1 MESLIAAQ
9 KKWERQNGLEKTI
22 EDVQS
27 VIDMLTKTRD
37 DVASNAAEPA
47 LVLAKLKSPLKDSF
61 ERLNKDAKELYT
73 QITNYGKLLDKRF
86 KPMKA
91 PQSSMNG
98 PATTRLTNRAIG
110 MHFLRE
116 GLFDVAT
123 TFVEEAVESSEDS
136 VQEASKFWHVEPAET
151 LHNGL
156 TEDYRYHS
164 EDEEMEQ
171 DDEHGTETGEDLQ
184 TKFADMYT
192 ILHALRNE
200 QSLEPAIAWAKANSE
215 ALEARGSNLEF
226 ELCRLR
232 FVELYYGRAY
242 QDPSGRLRALEYAR
256 NTFPNFSHRY
266 FKETASLVGSLAF
279 GPRMDAS
286 PYAHLFYDTT
296 AWEDVANSFTREFC
310 GLLGLSERSPLYT
323 AVTAGGIALPV
334 LEKLERVMGEV
345 GGQWTSANELPVEIP
360 LPPSYLFHSIFV
372 CPVSKEQATDS
383 NPPMMM
389 PCGHVI
395 AKESL
400 DKISRGSK
408 RFKCPYCPNES
419 HPRDAKKVYL

>member
-9 KKWERQNGLEKTI
+9 RKWERQNGLEKTI

-27 VIDMLTKTRD
+27 MIDLLTKARE
-37 DVASNAAEPA
+37 DVASGAAEPA
-47 LVLAKLKSPLKDSF
+47 FSLAKLKSPLKDSF
-61 ERLNKDAKELYT
+61 ERLNKDAKELHT
-73 QITNYGKLLDKRF
+73 SITNYGKLLDKRF
-86 KPMKA
+86 KPMKV
-91 PQSSMNG
+91 PQPSLAG
-98 PATTRLTNRAIG
+98 FATHTRLTNRAIG
-110 MHFLRE
+110 MHLLRE
-116 GLFDVAT
+116 GLFDVAS
-123 TFVEEAVESSEDS
+123 TFVGEAMESSASDS
-136 VQEASKFWHVEPAET
+136 LKDASKFWHV
-151 LHNGL
+151 
-156 TEDYRYHS
+156 D
-164 EDEEMEQ
+164 DEEM
-171 DDEHGTETGEDLQ
+171 DDHQEHDTEMEEDLQ
-184 TKFADMYT
+184 TKFADMYA

-200 QSLEPAIAWAKANSE
+200 QSLQPAIAWAKVNSE

-232 FVELYYGRAY
+232 FVELYHSTELTD
-242 QDPSGRLRALEYAR
+242 QDEESGPLKALKYAR
-256 NTFPNFSHRY
+256 NTFPHFSRRY
-266 FKETASLVGSLAF
+266 FKETASLLGSLAYS
-279 GPRMDAS
+279 PAIRTS
-286 PYAHLFYDTT
+286 PYSHIFYDLT
-296 AWEDVANSFTREFC
+296 AWEEVANSFTREFC

-360 LPPSYLFHSIFV
+360 LPPAYLFHSIFV

-400 DKISRGSK
+400 EKISRGSK
-408 RFKCPYCPNES
+408 FKCPYCPNES

>member
-1 MESLIAAQ
+1 MDQ
-9 KKWERQNGLEKTI
+9 
-22 EDVQS
+22 
-27 VIDMLTKTRD
+27 
-37 DVASNAAEPA
+37 
-47 LVLAKLKSPLKDSF
+47 
-61 ERLNKDAKELYT
+61 
-73 QITNYGKLLDKRF
+73 
-86 KPMKA
+86 
-91 PQSSMNG
+91 
-98 PATTRLTNRAIG
+98 
-110 MHFLRE
+110 
-116 GLFDVAT
+116 
-123 TFVEEAVESSEDS
+123 
-136 VQEASKFWHVEPAET
+136 
-151 LHNGL
+151 
-156 TEDYRYHS
+156 
-164 EDEEMEQ
+164 DEEQ
-171 DDEHGTETGEDLQ
+171 DTEMGEDLQ
-184 TKFADMYT
+184 TKFADMYS

-200 QSLEPAIAWAKANSE
+200 QSLEPAIAWAKSKSE

-232 FVELYYGRAY
+232 FVELYHGGASSKSAGG
-242 QDPSGRLRALEYAR
+242 QSSHDGPLKALEYAR
-256 NTFPNFSHRY
+256 STFPSFSSRY
-266 FKETASLVGSLAF
+266 FKETASLLGSLAYAP
-279 GPRMDAS
+279 GIRGS
-286 PYAHLFYDTT
+286 PYSHLFYDKT

-400 DKISRGSK
+400 EKISRSSK
-408 RFKCPYCPNES
+408 
-419 HPRDAKKVYL
+419 